1 MVKLTTKKVLS
12 KKEFQLISIR
22 EDVIKAVEESGIQNG
37 IVLVMSAH
45 TTAGVMVNE
54 DLECLHVDMEKT
66 LDKMAPVVADY
77 AHSHY
82 LPSYGATG
90 GNAPGHLKH
99 MLTGYEVMF
108 PVIEGKA
115 LIRFAQDIYFAEF
128 DGPQLRTYYIEVMGE

>member
-12 KKEFQLISIR
+12 EKEFQLISIR
-22 EDVIKAVEESGIQNG
+22 EEVIKAVEESGIQNG

-54 DLECLHVDMEKT
+54 DLEGLHVDMEKT

-90 GNAPGHLKH
+90 GNAPGHLKQ
-99 MLTGYEVMF
+99 MLTGYEVVF

>member
-1 MVKLTTKKVLS
+1 
-12 KKEFQLISIR
+12 
-22 EDVIKAVEESGIQNG
+22 
-37 IVLVMSAH
+37 MSAH

-54 DLECLHVDMEKT
+54 DLTCLHTDIEAT

-90 GNAPGHLKH
+90 GNAPGHLKQ

-128 DGPQLRTYYIEVMGE
+128 DGPQMRTYYIEDLFQLCFCRYLFILFIFACLDFLFNIFCNLLIHWF

>member
-37 IVLVMSAH
+37 IVVVMSAH
-45 TTAGVMVNE
+45 PTAGVMVNE

-66 LDKMAPVVADY
+66 RDKMAPVVAAY

-90 GNAPGHLKH
+90 GNAPGHLKQ

>member
-12 KKEFQLISIR
+12 EKEFQLISIR
-22 EDVIKAVEESGIQNG
+22 EEVIKAVEESGIQNG

-82 LPSYGATG
+82 LPIYGASG
-90 GNAPGHLKH
+90 GNAPGHL
-99 MLTGYEVMF
+99 
-108 PVIEGKA
+108 
-115 LIRFAQDIYFAEF
+115 
-128 DGPQLRTYYIEVMGE
+128 

>member
-1 MVKLTTKKVLS
+1 MYKRQTKKVLS

-90 GNAPGHLKH
+90 GNAPGHLKQ

-115 LIRFAQDIYFAEF
+115 LIRFEQDIYFAEF
-128 DGPQLRTYYIEVMGE
+128 DGPQLSTYYIEVLGE